1 MGLINPSKK
10 YKSLLVCGC
19 SFTQGGDFTKDYSW
33 GDSLAKR
40 LGCEK
45 IPVGMA
51 GSSNFTIM
59 SQCISYCENN
69 DMTDVCVGIQWS
81 QSVRREIWNDIDKS
95 YYVVNSDV
103 FKGKTNSIPWVNFED
118 KHVFAK
124 NESFFNSIWWDYQEN
139 IMRTIHY
146 MILVKNY
153 LISKNIDFVMF
164 EGIGSIMDYL
174 PEFGTDE
181 LHIKPCL
188 QLFSPKI
195 RKGILN
201 DDTFFSKLGDMF
213 SVMNIRKDFDYNEN
227 GGHPT
232 LPICEWWADEM
243 INYMNDIHKL

>member
-19 SFTQGGDFTKDYSW
+19 SFTQGDLFTKDYSW
-33 GDSLAKR
+33 GDSFAKR
-40 LGCEK
+40 LGCKK

-81 QSVRREIWNDIDKS
+81 QSVRREIWNNLDKS

-103 FKGKTNSIPWVNFED
+103 FEGKTNSISWVNFED
-118 KHVFAK
+118 SKVFAK

-174 PEFGTDE
+174 PNYKSID
-181 LHIKPCL
+181 IRPSL
-188 QLFSPKI
+188 QLFDSAV
-195 RKGILN
+195 RKNILN
-201 DDTFFSKLGDMF
+201 DETFFSDLGDMHG
-213 SVMNIRKDFDYNEN
+213 SMNKREDFDHNEN
-227 GGHPT
+227 DGHPT
-232 LPICEWWADEM
+232 NQICEWWADEL
-243 INYMNDIHKL
+243 IKYMNKIHKL

>member
-51 GSSNFTIM
+51 GSSNYTIM

-69 DMTDVCVGIQWS
+69 DMTDICVGIQWS
-81 QSVRREIWNDIDKS
+81 QSVRREVWNRDDKF
-95 YYVVNSDV
+95 YNVVNSDI
-103 FKGKTNSIPWVNFED
+103 FKGQTYSIPWVEFED
-118 KHVFAK
+118 KSIFEK
-124 NESFFNSIWWDYQEN
+124 NEKFFNSIWWDYQEN
-139 IMRTIHY
+139 ILRTTHY

-174 PEFGTDE
+174 PDYEKDVNS
-181 LHIKPCL
+181 IKPSL
-188 QLFSPKI
+188 QLFDSNV
-195 RKGILN
+195 RKSILN
-201 DDTFFSKLGDMF
+201 DDTFFSDLGNMF
-213 SVMNIRKDFDYNEN
+213 VAMNNHKDFDSNEN
-227 GGHPT
+227 NGHPT
-232 LPICEWWADEM
+232 YPICEWWADNL
-243 INYMNDIHKL
+243 ITYMNKKHGL

>member
-51 GSSNFTIM
+51 GSSNYTIM

-69 DMTDVCVGIQWS
+69 DMTDICVGIQWS
-81 QSVRREIWNDIDKS
+81 QSVRREVWNRDDKF
-95 YYVVNSDV
+95 YNVVNSDI
-103 FKGKTNSIPWVNFED
+103 FKGQTYSIPWVEFED
-118 KHVFAK
+118 KSIFEK
-124 NESFFNSIWWDYQEN
+124 NEKFFNSIWWDYQEN
-139 IMRTIHY
+139 ILRTIHY

-153 LISKNIDFVMF
+153 LIAKNIDFVMF
-164 EGIGSIMDYL
+164 EGIGSIMDFL
-174 PEFGTDE
+174 PDYEEGKNSIMSS
-181 LHIKPCL
+181 LR
-188 QLFSPKI
+188 LFNPNV
-195 RKGILN
+195 RKNILN
-201 DDTFFSKLGDMF
+201 DSTFFSDLGDMF
-213 SVMNIRKDFDYNEN
+213 GAMNKHKDFDSNEN

-232 LPICEWWADEM
+232 YPICEWWADNL
-243 INYMNDIHKL
+243 ITYMNEKHGL

>member
-19 SFTQGGDFTKDYSW
+19 SFTQGGYFTKDYSW

-59 SQCISYCENN
+59 SQCISYCEKN

-81 QSVRREIWNDIDKS
+81 QSVRREVWNSLDKS

-103 FKGKTNSIPWVNFED
+103 FNGDTYSIPWANFED

-139 IMRTIHY
+139 IMRTIHH

-195 RKGILN
+195 RKDILN
-201 DDTFFSKLGDMF
+201 DDTFFSKLGDMY
-213 SVMNIRKDFDYNEN
+213 SVMNKRKDFDYNEN

>member
-19 SFTQGGDFTKDYSW
+19 SFTQGGDFTKNYSW
-33 GDSLAKR
+33 GQSLSKR

-45 IPVGMA
+45 NLIGMA
-51 GSSNFTIM
+51 GSSNYTIM
-59 SQCISYCENN
+59 SQCVSYCENN

-95 YYVVNSDV
+95 YGVVNSDI
-103 FKGKTNSIPWVNFED
+103 FKGNTWSIPWIDFDD
-118 KHVFAK
+118 KNVFVK
-124 NESFFNSIWWDYQEN
+124 NEKFFNSIWWDYQEN

-174 PEFGTDE
+174 PEFGKDE
-181 LHIKPCL
+181 LFTKGSL
-188 QLFSPKI
+188 DLFRPEI
-195 RKGILN
+195 RKKILS
-201 DDTFFSKLGDMF
+201 DDTFFSELGDMF
-213 SVMNIRKDFDYNEN
+213 SVMNQREDFDFNEN
-227 GGHPT
+227 YGHPT
-232 LPICEWWADEM
+232 LPICEWWADELM
-243 INYMNDIHKL
+243 KYMKKIHHL

>member
-33 GDSLAKR
+33 GLSLAKR

-45 IPVGMA
+45 IPNGMA
-51 GSSNFTIM
+51 GASNYTIM

-69 DMTDVCVGIQWS
+69 DMTDVCVGVQWS
-81 QSVRREIWNDIDKS
+81 QSVRREVWNDINKS
-95 YYVVNSDV
+95 YNVVNSDV
-103 FKGKTNSIPWVNFED
+103 FKGNTNSIPWIKFED
-118 KHVFAK
+118 EGIFSK
-124 NESFFNSIWWDYQEN
+124 NEKFFNSIWWDYQEN

-146 MILVKNY
+146 MILMKNY

-174 PEFGTDE
+174 PNFGE
-181 LHIKPCL
+181 ENLHVRPSL
-188 QLFSPKI
+188 QLFTPKI

-201 DDTFFSKLGDMF
+201 DDTFFSDCGDMY
-213 SVMNIRKDFDYNEN
+213 SAMHKREDFDKNEN

-232 LPICEWWADEM
+232 LPISEWWADELVK
-243 INYMNDIHKL
+243 YMNKIHKI